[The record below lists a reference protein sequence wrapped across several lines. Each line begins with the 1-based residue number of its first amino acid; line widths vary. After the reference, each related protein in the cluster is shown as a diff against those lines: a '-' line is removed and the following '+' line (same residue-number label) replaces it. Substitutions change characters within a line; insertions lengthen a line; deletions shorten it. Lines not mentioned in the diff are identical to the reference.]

1 MSTTTPRTD
10 TGHRSEYSPAAA
22 GLTAFAGV
30 LMLLTGV
37 LHALQGIIALV
48 NDEFFVVGEEY
59 VFTFDLTT
67 WGWVHLL
74 LGLLVAGAG
83 LALFGAATWARSVA
97 VVLAGLSIIASFLW
111 MPFYPF
117 WSLLLV
123 AFNVFVIWAVTAHGR
138 DITRT

>member
-1 MSTTTPRTD
+1 MATTTSGPD
-10 TGHRSEYSPAAA
+10 TGQHHYSGAAA
-22 GLTAFAGV
+22 GLTAFAGI
-30 LMLLTGV
+30 LMLLTGA
-37 LHALQGIIALV
+37 LHALQGIVALV

-74 LGLLVAGAG
+74 LGLVVAAAG
-83 LALFGAATWARSVA
+83 IALFQAAAWARVVA
-97 VVLAGLSIIASFLW
+97 VTLAGLSILASFLW

-123 AFNVFVIWAVTAHGR
+123 AFDVFVIWAVTAHGH
-138 DITRT
+138 DISRL